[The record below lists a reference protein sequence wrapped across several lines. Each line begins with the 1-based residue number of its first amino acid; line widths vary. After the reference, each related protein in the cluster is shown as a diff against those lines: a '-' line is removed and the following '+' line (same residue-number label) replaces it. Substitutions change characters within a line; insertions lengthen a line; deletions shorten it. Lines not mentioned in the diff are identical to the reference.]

1 MKGDYVKR
9 RKVVST
15 AVAPRPTSRVVFYD
29 TKPQGLLFAAP
40 APGMVPIDTITPILH
55 ELLTWQRKVNQRLRR
70 FPGASQPSPLVT
82 STPVAPPATMPV
94 MSSAPVP
101 ATPSTP
107 TLYVRMKPSRQ
118 GIIYSIPDRILG
130 RNVGV
135 LGGNPGTTGNAAGRP
150 IALYEPWTENDQG
163 LWMRCANG
171 GWVQLWDR
179 TTGTYFAD

>member
-9 RKVVST
+9 RKVVT
-15 AVAPRPTSRVVFYD
+15 ATVANPVNPRPPTSRVIFYD
-29 TKPQGLLFAAP
+29 TKPQGLLLPAAP
-40 APGMVPIDTITPILH
+40 APANLIDTITPILH
-55 ELLTWQRKVNQRLRR
+55 ELLSWQRKVNQRLKRV
-70 FPGASQPSPLVT
+70 PGVAPVAAATVVSSPPGPSTHVVSPAPSP
-82 STPVAPPATMPV
+82 P
-94 MSSAPVP
+94 
-101 ATPSTP
+101 TP

-135 LGGNPGTTGNAAGRP
+135 LGGNPGTAGAVA
-150 IALYEPWTENDQG
+150 ALYEPWTENDQG
-163 LWMRCANG
+163 VWMRCETG

>member
-9 RKVVST
+9 RKVVT
-15 AVAPRPTSRVVFYD
+15 ATAMNPRPPTSRVVFYD
-29 TKPQGLLFAAP
+29 TKPQGPAP
-40 APGMVPIDTITPILH
+40 APTNPIDTITPILH
-55 ELLTWQRKVNQRLRR
+55 ELLSWQRKVNQRLKRI
-70 FPGASQPSPLVT
+70 PGASQQLHATTVAT
-82 STPVAPPATMPV
+82 ASTPAATPV
-94 MSSAPVP
+94 MSP
-101 ATPSTP
+101 ATPSATP

-135 LGGNPGTTGNAAGRP
+135 LTPHHQP

-163 LWMRCANG
+163 LWMRCATG
-171 GWVQLWDR
+171 GWIQLWDR